1 MSEIRC
7 AGPTL
12 SVNNNRSAPPYE
24 IKAIGN
30 PNNLESALKL
40 RGGVLENFKFWGI
53 QADLSQSDDIVIPAF
68 KGRKSFEYAKIA
80 EGQASDAE
88 KEASEK

>member
-1 MSEIRC
+1 MGI
-7 AGPTL
+7 L
-12 SVNNNRSAPPYE
+12 
-24 IKAIGN
+24 I
-30 PNNLESALKL
+30 NLESALKL
-40 RGGVLENFKFWGI
+40 LRRRSGKLQILGY

-88 KEASEK
+88 KEAAEK